1 MLRLGRSYH
10 FLRNVVSRIQM
21 VNVCATYTIQ
31 PTLSF
36 MFLFFNY
43 FTKNQKLLQKF
54 SLKNLAFWKMKI
66 F

>member
-10 FLRNVVSRIQM
+10 SLRNVVSRIQM

-36 MFLFFNY
+36 FYVFYY
-43 FTKNQKLLQKF
+43 FTKPKAFTKVF
-54 SLKNLAFWKMKI
+54 SKNLAFWKMKI

>member
-10 FLRNVVSRIQM
+10 SLRNVVSRIQM

-36 MFLFFNY
+36 FLCFFYY
-43 FTKNQKLLQKF
+43 FTKPKAFTKVF
-54 SLKNLAFWKMKI
+54 SKNLAFWKMKI